1 MLQQASQLCVLDHE
15 FVCNFRH
22 RNPMKKL
29 TILFAIALLVACSPK
44 VTKPAQTSEAEKP
57 KIQFSDE
64 QMAELNKGKLIYDQ
78 YCGLC
83 HPAKKVTSRSAE
95 AWKAVV
101 PRMVVKVNKKT
112 GKESIGQA
120 DEQVMLNYLTTMCN
134 Q

>member
-1 MLQQASQLCVLDHE
+1 MCVLNHGI
-15 FVCNFRH
+15 VRNFRH

-29 TILFAIALLVACSPK
+29 TILVAIALLVACSPK
-44 VTKPAQTSEAEKP
+44 VTKPVQTSEAEKP
-57 KIQFSDE
+57 KVQFTDD

-83 HPAKKVTSRSAE
+83 HAAKKVDSRSAE
-95 AWKAVV
+95 AWKSVV

-112 GKESIGQA
+112 GTESIGQT
-120 DEQVMLNYLTTMCN
+120 DEQVMLKYLTTMCT

>member
-1 MLQQASQLCVLDHE
+1 
-15 FVCNFRH
+15 
-22 RNPMKKL
+22 MKKL
-29 TILFAIALLVACSPK
+29 TILVAIALLVACSPK

-57 KIQFSDE
+57 KVQFTDE

-83 HPAKKVTSRSAE
+83 HPSKKVTSRSAE
-95 AWKAVV
+95 AWTSVV

-112 GKESIGQA
+112 GTESIGQI
-120 DEQVMLNYLTTMCN
+120 DEQVMLKYLTTMCT

>member
-1 MLQQASQLCVLDHE
+1 MCILNHGIVR
-15 FVCNFRH
+15 NFRH
-22 RNPMKKL
+22 RNIMKKL
-29 TILFAIALLVACSPK
+29 TILVAIALLVACSPK

-57 KIQFSDE
+57 KVQFTDE

-83 HPAKKVTSRSAE
+83 HAAKKVDSRSAE
-95 AWKAVV
+95 AWTSVV

-112 GKESIGQA
+112 GTESIGQT
-120 DEQVMLNYLTTMCN
+120 DEQVMLKYLTTMCT

>member
-1 MLQQASQLCVLDHE
+1 MT
-15 FVCNFRH
+15 
-22 RNPMKKL
+22 MKKL
-29 TILFAIALLVACSPK
+29 IILAAIALFVACSPK
-44 VTKPAQTSEAEKP
+44 VTKPIEPAVERP
-57 KIQFSDE
+57 KVQFTNE

-83 HPAKKVTSRSAE
+83 HAAKKVDSRSVE

-112 GKESIGQA
+112 GTESIGQM

>member
-1 MLQQASQLCVLDHE
+1 MCVLNRE
-15 FVCNFRH
+15 FVRNFRH

-29 TILFAIALLVACSPK
+29 TILAAIALLVACSPK
-44 VTKPAQTSEAEKP
+44 VTKPAQTSEVEKP

-78 YCGLC
+78 YCGMC

-95 AWKAVV
+95 AWTKVV

-112 GKESIGQA
+112 GKESIGLS
-120 DEQVMLNYLTTMCN
+120 DEQIMTKYLTTMCT

>member
-1 MLQQASQLCVLDHE
+1 
-15 FVCNFRH
+15 
-22 RNPMKKL
+22 MKKL
-29 TILFAIALLVACSPK
+29 SILAAIALLVACSPK
-44 VTKPAQTSEAEKP
+44 VTKPAETAVDRP
-57 KIQFSDE
+57 KVQFTDE

-83 HPAKKVTSRSAE
+83 HPAKKVDSRSTE

-120 DEQVMLNYLTTMCN
+120 DEQVMLNYLTSMCN